1 MQLSMHSD
9 SFRLGG
15 RQGRG
20 DNGQAYRIQVE
31 VLSDLAV

>member
-9 SFRLGG
+9 SFRFGR

-20 DNGQAYRIQVE
+20 DNGQAYRIRGE
-31 VLSDLAV
+31 VLSELTV

>member
-1 MQLSMHSD
+1 MQLSMHLD
-9 SFRLGG
+9 AFRFGG

-31 VLSDLAV
+31 VLSELAV